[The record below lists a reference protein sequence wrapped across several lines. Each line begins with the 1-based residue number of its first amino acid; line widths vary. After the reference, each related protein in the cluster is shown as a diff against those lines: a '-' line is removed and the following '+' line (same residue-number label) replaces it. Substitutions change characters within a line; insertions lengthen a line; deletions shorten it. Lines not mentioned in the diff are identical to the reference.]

1 MLQQRA
7 PIYQR
12 IKQNKVVSLMETK
25 KFYQRISGRYFDGG
39 RRVVSAVLIDV
50 RTLLRLA
57 KIIEDYQFYVT
68 K

>member
-1 MLQQRA
+1 
-7 PIYQR
+7 
-12 IKQNKVVSLMETK
+12 METK